1 MIEMNSRARRG
12 ALAGAAFLLVAIAGT
27 QGCKKAGPGGF
38 APPPMPAEVSTVTQG
53 PVSDR
58 FEAVGTIEAGEAVTV
73 VSEIDAALESL
84 PFQEGRAVGRGALI
98 AQLDDDQLRAEV
110 ARAEALRDQNKS
122 TYDRVRAVVEQKA
135 GAPQDLDDAG
145 AALKVAEAN
154 LSLAKTRLA
163 KARIVAP
170 FAGVLGAKRVSP
182 GAYLRAGDVITALAK
197 IDEIKVTFSA
207 AERYLGQLRRGATV
221 AVSTTAYPGYELTGR
236 IDVIDPVLDATTR
249 SSKVIARVRNPGGKF
264 RPGMSANVS
273 VVLSQ
278 RDKAIT
284 VPSEAVFS
292 EGGKNF
298 VFVVK
303 ADSTVTRSELT
314 LGTRLSDV
322 VEVVAGL
329 QPGQQVVRAGHQ
341 KLFEGAK
348 VIPVQSGAGAPGAPG
363 AAGGTE
369 AAKSGGK
376 S

>member
-1 MIEMNSRARRG
+1 MIELNSSARRR
-12 ALAGAAFLLVAIAGT
+12 ALAGAAFLLALAAT
-27 QGCKKAGPGGF
+27 QGCQKGGMGGF
-38 APPPMPAEVSTVTQG
+38 TPPPMPAEVSTVTQG
-53 PVSDR
+53 RVSDR

-73 VSEIDAALESL
+73 VSEIDAALEKL
-84 PFQEGRAVGRGALI
+84 PFQEGRAIARGAVI
-98 AQLDDDQLRAEV
+98 AQLDDNQLRAEME
-110 ARAEALRDQNKS
+110 RAEALRDQTKS

-135 GAPQDLDDAG
+135 GTPQDLDDAG

-163 KARIVAP
+163 KSRIVAP
-170 FAGVLGAKRVSP
+170 FSGVLGPKRVSA
-182 GAYLRAGDVITALAK
+182 GAYLRAGDVITTLAK

-221 AVSTTAYPGYELTGR
+221 TVSTTAFPGYELIGR
-236 IDVIDPVLDATTR
+236 IDVIDPVLDAATR
-249 SSKVIARVRNPGGKF
+249 SSQVIARVRNPGGRF

-278 RDKAIT
+278 REKAIT

-329 QPGQQVVRAGHQ
+329 QAGQQVVRAGHQ

-348 VIPVQSGAGAPGAPG
+348 VIPIQSGAGAPGAPG
-363 AAGGTE
+363 GAE
-369 AAKSGGK
+369 AAKGGGA